1 MRHSPRLLWP
11 SPSPESG
18 DDIVF
23 KQTRPREGCQPSN
36 LPNQLSV
43 FYVGVTVQWLVTL
56 LGAPPLGMRLSSW
69 LGSPLHGSGSSLLAS
84 FGPEPHWASGT
95 SRRGVLP
102 AVHLV
107 YPWACHLAASLPGAY
122 ARSGPCPWLW
132 SGGGEGDTEMR
143 RGVLMSRP
151 LLLRNPCPVVYS
163 LAVLQ
168 ILLSPC
174 LFHNFLVSPCSRKMF
189 PPEKTW
195 KQLKKAI
202 KENQFLV
209 RQLGNRGWGSA
220 V

>member
-1 MRHSPRLLWP
+1 MVKSNRPKSFC
-11 SPSPESG
+11 SSG
-18 DDIVF
+18 H
-23 KQTRPREGCQPSN
+23 
-36 LPNQLSV
+36 
-43 FYVGVTVQWLVTL
+43 VGFTVQWLVTL
-56 LGAPPLGMRLSSW
+56 LGAPPLGMQLSSW
-69 LGSPLHGSGSSLLAS
+69 LGCPLHGSGSSLLAS

-95 SRRGVLP
+95 SWRVVLP

-107 YPWACHLAASLPGAY
+107 CPLGRSLSCILTWGLCQA
-122 ARSGPCPWLW
+122 GPCPWLW

-163 LAVLQ
+163 LAVIQ

-174 LFHNFLVSPCSRKMF
+174 LFHNFLVFPCRRKMF

-195 KQLKKAI
+195 KKLKKDI
-202 KENQFLV
+202 KENQLSV